1 MNDHIATPAVDQRLD
16 GPGLSHINPADPA
29 ASYYNVLAKL
39 RSPLTLRQLMIQPV
53 RNGYIGQDHPIDP
66 MDLPPTAAQLYPQIA
81 VSEIY
86 APSAAGPIRCQVFS
100 APKATASRPRLL
112 YMHGGGFTVG
122 RSEDTAYIT
131 SRIAKETGFV
141 VVSVNYRLAP
151 EWPFP
156 AGLDDCL
163 SVLHWMR
170 EHGTEIKGN
179 PEQIAVGGDSS
190 GGNFAAVLPLKAQDE
205 GLRPPEAAV
214 LLCPLTDFFVEQY
227 ESFERLAPLG
237 IIYDTAFIGY
247 VRGAYVV
254 RYRNWSHPHVSPA
267 RGDLRFYP
275 PTLIV
280 SGTKDPMIDD
290 NRTFAR
296 KLRDAGNE
304 HVEMFVRE
312 GMPHGYY
319 FFPHLLKEGD
329 EAFEAVTRF
338 LRSTFS
344 VPSIARVIA
353 AFLAA

>member
-66 MDLPPTAAQLYPQIA
+66 VDLPPTAAQLYPQIA
-81 VSEIY
+81 VSEMY

-100 APKATASRPRLL
+100 APKATASRPMLL
-112 YMHGGGFTVG
+112 YIHGGGFTVG

-141 VVSVNYRLAP
+141 VVSLNYRLAP

-170 EHGTEIKGN
+170 EHGTEIEGN

-205 GLRPPEAAV
+205 K
-214 LLCPLTDFFVEQY
+214 
-227 ESFERLAPLG
+227 
-237 IIYDTAFIGY
+237 Y
-247 VRGAYVV
+247 VCQRQPYC
-254 RYRNWSHPHVSPA
+254 SA
-267 RGDLRFYP
+267 R
-275 PTLIV
+275 
-280 SGTKDPMIDD
+280 
-290 NRTFAR
+290 
-296 KLRDAGNE
+296 
-304 HVEMFVRE
+304 
-312 GMPHGYY
+312 
-319 FFPHLLKEGD
+319 
-329 EAFEAVTRF
+329 
-338 LRSTFS
+338 
-344 VPSIARVIA
+344 
-353 AFLAA
+353 